1 MAVLKQTEDDP
12 GNVNTANDAMAQE
25 NARRQKAAE
34 LEQQRVANARARNTA
49 SPVQSQM
56 PARARQVLNVAGQ
69 GVGAVGRG
77 VAAYGQDLASA
88 KPVDR
93 QRLQRT
99 TAKQG
104 LQENLSPEEYQEL
117 QGSQA
122 DFRNRKYAGDVDRKI
137 LPSSK
142 QTRKLGRAA
151 NQTFKDFTGINVG
164 EGARRLKRRFSG
176 NSFMDKLRN
185 TPSKKNM
192 TRTRQ
197 SKEELARFSQPQVM
211 PRGQDGDD
219 AFGGTPAYNPFG
231 TYEQRLAGMYS
242 KEPASA
248 SPKPES
254 TITDPY
260 YQQQMSPQAGFGP
273 DLPTLDE
280 KGNPKSTAPLTDDG
294 KMNPAFVEEA
304 QTARDVLEESNQGLS
319 QQAQEQLQVPSSTQS
334 TDWQGEIRD
343 DGQATFGSSIVTEGS
358 EESPAARAAREAEQK
373 RQSNKPKTKQTKL
386 GRNLKGHWLPG
397 YGGSKNVA
405 AVTNLERTKN
415 VRQDL
420 ADKRKRE
427 QESMSGKQGTLD
439 V

>member
-142 QTRKLGRAA
+142 QTRKLG
-151 NQTFKDFTGINVG
+151 TSILGTI
-164 EGARRLKRRFSG
+164 
-176 NSFMDKLRN
+176 
-185 TPSKKNM
+185 
-192 TRTRQ
+192 
-197 SKEELARFSQPQVM
+197 
-211 PRGQDGDD
+211 
-219 AFGGTPAYNPFG
+219 FG
-231 TYEQRLAGMYS
+231 
-242 KEPASA
+242 ASA
-248 SPKPES
+248 GACSCGPIAFS
-254 TITDPY
+254 LIT
-260 YQQQMSPQAGFGP
+260 
-273 DLPTLDE
+273 LETL
-280 KGNPKSTAPLTDDG
+280 L
-294 KMNPAFVEEA
+294 
-304 QTARDVLEESNQGLS
+304 
-319 QQAQEQLQVPSSTQS
+319 
-334 TDWQGEIRD
+334 I
-343 DGQATFGSSIVTEGS
+343 
-358 EESPAARAAREAEQK
+358 
-373 RQSNKPKTKQTKL
+373 
-386 GRNLKGHWLPG
+386 
-397 YGGSKNVA
+397 
-405 AVTNLERTKN
+405 
-415 VRQDL
+415 
-420 ADKRKRE
+420 
-427 QESMSGKQGTLD
+427 
-439 V
+439 